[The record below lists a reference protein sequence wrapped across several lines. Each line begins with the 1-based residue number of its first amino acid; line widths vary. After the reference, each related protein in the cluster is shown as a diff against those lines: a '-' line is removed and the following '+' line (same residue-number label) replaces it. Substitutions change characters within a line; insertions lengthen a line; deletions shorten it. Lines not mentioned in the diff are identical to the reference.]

1 MSDQIKYATEYALVR
16 FGIEKN
22 QFQAFF
28 ATQSAREALELDVN
42 LPVVAVNQTANK
54 SLRIS
59 SLEPDFS
66 NGLLLLPQHGCD
78 DLKDE
83 ISYWSPDGKDD
94 DDGLDSLEGARTL
107 ARAWESVQNTSIV
120 QGSIH
125 TFLAERPAQ
134 DSDDP
139 YAEWEAIADKKE
151 EAEEEK
157 EPEECQPESL
167 PFILI
172 GQEHSLSRQG

>member
-1 MSDQIKYATEYALVR
+1 MSDQIKYATEYALTR

-66 NGLLLLPQHGCD
+66 NGLLLLPQHG
-78 DLKDE
+78 LT
-83 ISYWSPDGKDD
+83 I
-94 DDGLDSLEGARTL
+94 
-107 ARAWESVQNTSIV
+107 
-120 QGSIH
+120 
-125 TFLAERPAQ
+125 
-134 DSDDP
+134 
-139 YAEWEAIADKKE
+139 
-151 EAEEEK
+151 
-157 EPEECQPESL
+157 
-167 PFILI
+167 
-172 GQEHSLSRQG
+172 